1 MTKEDYCILGIIAY
15 LYEVIHDRKET
26 VKQLM
31 EENKITHLIN
41 VCPSSVEFV
50 LKEAIRELGGVL

>member
-26 VKQLM
+26 VKRYPDDVIEAVSVPYLVSAL
-31 EENKITHLIN
+31 EKIKDEIQRGDT
-41 VCPSSVEFV
+41 E
-50 LKEAIRELGGVL
+50 